1 MVEGTSVMVEARSVM
16 VEGRTVHWIEGRS
29 VMVESSDCFLLRF
42 AAGRCKR
49 VDKPLPRLSSR
60 TLVQSSTAAGML

>member
-1 MVEGTSVMVEARSVM
+1 MVEGRTVVVEGRSVM
-16 VEGRTVHWIEGRS
+16 VEGRTVVVEGRT

-60 TLVQSSTAAGML
+60 TLVQSSIAAGML

>member
-1 MVEGTSVMVEARSVM
+1 MV
-16 VEGRTVHWIEGRS
+16 EGRS

-60 TLVQSSTAAGML
+60 TLVQSLTAAGML